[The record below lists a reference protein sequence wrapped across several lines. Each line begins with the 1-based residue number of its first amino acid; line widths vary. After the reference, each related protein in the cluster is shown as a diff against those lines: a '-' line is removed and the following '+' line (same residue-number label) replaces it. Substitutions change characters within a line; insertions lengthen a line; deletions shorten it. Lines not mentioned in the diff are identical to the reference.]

1 MLYLIGMNNC
11 ETGASYALYAKKFK
25 GRLNFTFYDSETKSA
40 FTKALTANQLNK
52 LVFPQP
58 DDNYAITSRDVIPF
72 ADYVDWIGTYKCY
85 KYDNI
90 AMENIVAVSKDRCY
104 MVTEKYSGVD
114 TTLALWI

>member
-72 ADYVDWIGTYKCY
+72 ADYVD
-85 KYDNI
+85 
-90 AMENIVAVSKDRCY
+90 
-104 MVTEKYSGVD
+104 
-114 TTLALWI
+114 